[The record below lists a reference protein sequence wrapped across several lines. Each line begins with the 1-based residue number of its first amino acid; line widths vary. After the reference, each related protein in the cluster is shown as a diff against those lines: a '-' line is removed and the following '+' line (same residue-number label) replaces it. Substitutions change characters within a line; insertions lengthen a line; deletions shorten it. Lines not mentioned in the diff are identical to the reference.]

1 MVPGAASG
9 ALCDLRLDWL
19 SRALAARDDTVC
31 LFMHHPPLA
40 LGIEYMDRIG
50 LAGNERF
57 WAVLKPFRQRIA
69 LIAFGHVHRP
79 VSGLWNGIAF
89 AGTPSTVQ
97 QVALELG
104 PQPELHLNF
113 NHEPPC
119 YAILDISGAG
129 VIVHQQRYTHNWD
142 VLPRLGPLSR
152 TAVSA

>member
-1 MVPGAASG
+1 
-9 ALCDLRLDWL
+9 
-19 SRALAARDDTVC
+19 
-31 LFMHHPPLA
+31 
-40 LGIEYMDRIG
+40 
-50 LAGNERF
+50 
-57 WAVLKPFRQRIA
+57 LKPFRQRIA